1 MSLTNDKGN
10 KKMKIALYVRPDNK
24 HIAFFEKLLASFSLS
39 YEMNPKNTSDCT
51 HAISLGGDG
60 TFLSAVRVMG
70 SSVRLPLLGVNSGR
84 LGFLATVS
92 MDRAGYALQCLKD
105 GNYSIEHRSMIGVR
119 GIESCGALSGTALN
133 EFTIQKTGTQ
143 MIEIEMRIDGAL
155 AASYWA
161 DGVIVSTPTGSTAY
175 SMSVSG
181 AILVPSCRCFIVS
194 PIAPHNLSLR
204 PLVLSDGAELVLRVN
219 SRSGGASI
227 ATLDNRQYEA
237 PSGSIYTLT
246 KSDHSQ
252 QVINMEDNN
261 FYNTLREKLLWGVD
275 LRN

>member
-1 MSLTNDKGN
+1 
-10 KKMKIALYVRPDNK
+10 MKIALYVRPDNK
-24 HIAFFEKLLASFSLS
+24 HLVFFEKLLVEHSLC
-39 YEMNPKNTSDCT
+39 YEMNPTDTSDCT

-60 TFLSAVRVMG
+60 TFLSAVRTMG
-70 SSVRLPLLGVNSGR
+70 STVRLPLLGVNSGR

-92 MDRAGYALQCLKD
+92 LDRAGAALQELKD
-105 GNYSIEHRSMIGVR
+105 GQYSIERRSMIDVQ
-119 GIESCGALSGTALN
+119 GIESCLTAHGTALN
-133 EFTIQKTGTQ
+133 EFTIQKSGTS

-181 AILVPSCRCFIVS
+181 AILVPSARCFIVS

-204 PLVLSDGAELVLRVN
+204 PLVLSDGVELVLRVS
-219 SRSGGASI
+219 SRNGGSSI
-227 ATLDNRQYEA
+227 STLDNHQYEA
-237 PSGSIYTLT
+237 PSGSTYTLT
-246 KSDHSQ
+246 KSDHWQ
-252 QVINMEDNN
+252 EVINMADSN